1 MIHERIYEITVELP
15 NEDWIYRRLIS
26 TFHEAC
32 VAGLSDAKFCQGKLI
47 RVAVI
52 PEPYEER

>member
-15 NEDWIYRRLIS
+15 NEDWIYFRLIS

-32 VAGLSDAKFCQGKLI
+32 VAGLSKAKFCQGKLI

-52 PEPYEER
+52 PELYEE